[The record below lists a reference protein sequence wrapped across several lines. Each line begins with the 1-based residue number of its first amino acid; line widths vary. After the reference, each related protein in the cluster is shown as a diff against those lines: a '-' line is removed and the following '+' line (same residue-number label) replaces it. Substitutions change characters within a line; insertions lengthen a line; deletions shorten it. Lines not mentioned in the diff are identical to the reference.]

1 MFGINS
7 DSLYNMDTYIHRLL
21 YYDSLMTLV
30 TTGGRWELLGRKEGF
45 PRSRPA
51 VLLSISG
58 VCVADMRGTVQYHYY
73 GGTTPV

>member
-1 MFGINS
+1 
-7 DSLYNMDTYIHRLL
+7 MDKYIHRLL

-45 PRSRPA
+45 PQSRPA
-51 VLLSISG
+51 ALLSIISG

>member
-21 YYDSLMTLV
+21 YCDSLLPLV
-30 TTGGRWELLGRKEGF
+30 TTGGRWELFGRKEGF
-45 PRSRPA
+45 PQSRPA